1 MSYSKYYLYKQQV
14 SYDNGITWSDT
25 LETVPSG
32 SPIATYSTLADCEAH
47 DYSLDYLTFVAQE
60 SGRFS
65 FTPRYNNVIS
75 YSLDSGTT
83 WTEGSVVTVSSGDVV
98 MWKGEMEPFP
108 NNFLGIGLFSSN
120 GRFIAQGN
128 IMSLLYGDNF
138 EGQTDIRYNGAFI
151 TLFDNCTTLTSAE
164 NLILPATTL
173 AEFCYY
179 RMFQRCTSLTT
190 APELPATTLV
200 RNCYFSMFQGCTSL
214 TTAPVL
220 SSTTLAI
227 GCYDSM
233 FQGCSSL
240 TTVPQLPATTLADN
254 CYTDMFAGC
263 TSLTTAPVL
272 QASIMRFGCYEDMFY
287 GCTSLTTAPV
297 LSSTTLAEAC
307 YFGMFQGCTSLTTA
321 PELPA
326 TTLADNCYM
335 WMFAGCTS
343 LTTAP
348 ELPAITLDELCYYE
362 MFYGCTSLTTAP
374 VLSSTTLA
382 EACYF
387 GMFRGCTSLNYL
399 KCLATDISATD
410 CTTDWV
416 YGVASAGTFIKDC
429 DTNWSTGVN
438 GIPNGW
444 NVTCDYSTKYL
455 TFVAEEDGTFGFR
468 PLEEGNTVQ
477 YSTDNGSTWATLSTS
492 VGTTAYTP
500 TISSGTRVLLKGTMT
515 CNYGCCRF
523 SSTCRFHVEG
533 NIMSLYYGDNF
544 DGQTDLTGKVGAFM
558 NIFQDCG
565 SNLTS
570 AENLILPAT
579 TLEQY
584 CYYSMFS
591 GCTSITTAPV
601 LSASTMVS
609 YCYAQMFKGCTSLT
623 NITCLAYSM
632 SGSNCTKNWVSDVS
646 SSGTFYKHPNA
657 TWLSGNSGTPDNWT
671 VQDAT

>member
-138 EGQTDIRYNGAFI
+138 
-151 TLFDNCTTLTSAE
+151 
-164 NLILPATTL
+164 
-173 AEFCYY
+173 
-179 RMFQRCTSLTT
+179 
-190 APELPATTLV
+190 
-200 RNCYFSMFQGCTSL
+200 
-214 TTAPVL
+214 
-220 SSTTLAI
+220 
-227 GCYDSM
+227 
-233 FQGCSSL
+233 
-240 TTVPQLPATTLADN
+240 
-254 CYTDMFAGC
+254 
-263 TSLTTAPVL
+263 
-272 QASIMRFGCYEDMFY
+272 
-287 GCTSLTTAPV
+287 
-297 LSSTTLAEAC
+297 
-307 YFGMFQGCTSLTTA
+307 
-321 PELPA
+321 
-326 TTLADNCYM
+326 
-335 WMFAGCTS
+335 
-343 LTTAP
+343 
-348 ELPAITLDELCYYE
+348 
-362 MFYGCTSLTTAP
+362 
-374 VLSSTTLA
+374 
-382 EACYF
+382 
-387 GMFRGCTSLNYL
+387 
-399 KCLATDISATD
+399 
-410 CTTDWV
+410 
-416 YGVASAGTFIKDC
+416 
-429 DTNWSTGVN
+429 
-438 GIPNGW
+438 
-444 NVTCDYSTKYL
+444 
-455 TFVAEEDGTFGFR
+455 
-468 PLEEGNTVQ
+468 
-477 YSTDNGSTWATLSTS
+477 
-492 VGTTAYTP
+492 
-500 TISSGTRVLLKGTMT
+500 
-515 CNYGCCRF
+515 
-523 SSTCRFHVEG
+523 
-533 NIMSLYYGDNF
+533 

-623 NITCLAYSM
+623 SITCLAYSM